1 VQIHFPAQTV
11 CALVPQWGVFD
22 MTSSKMHSADPANYS
37 DALAPGELLT
47 SGGTV
52 DPCSVTSN
60 LHFRFDSATGNTM
73 VDVQSSEGDGTV
85 TQQLVLR
92 GIDLTSRGALTDS
105 QVIQMLFSQG
115 ISPEI

>member
-1 VQIHFPAQTV
+1 
-11 CALVPQWGVFD
+11 
-22 MTSSKMHSADPANYS
+22 MTAGKMHSADPANDSAAVRDGGNAYR

-47 SGGTV
+47 SGGTA

-73 VDVQSSEGDGTV
+73 VEVQSSEGDGTV
-85 TQQLVLR
+85 TQELVLR
-92 GIDLTSRGALTDS
+92 GIDLTSRGALTHS

>member
-1 VQIHFPAQTV
+1 
-11 CALVPQWGVFD
+11 
-22 MTSSKMHSADPANYS
+22 MTADKMHSANPANDSATVKHGGNAYS
-37 DALAPGELLT
+37 DALGPGELLT
-47 SGGTV
+47 SGGTA

-60 LHFRFDSATGNTM
+60 LHFRFDSTTGNTM
-73 VDVQSSEGDGTV
+73 VDVQSPEGDGTV
-85 TQQLVLR
+85 TQQLVLQ